1 MKTTEFLQGMKLS
14 SQGKVPYAL
23 AIPVMQSDLN
33 DPRPI
38 KILYFIQHCWI
49 LSETC
54 HFSQTFAVCKWP
66 QQHPSRHVMGKPVE
80 VWCKDLFETG
90 MNCFVPIENIVSRV
104 IIAFD
109 YLCEENVVIV
119 IPFVY

>member
-1 MKTTEFLQGMKLS
+1 MKLS

-38 KILYFIQHCWI
+38 KILFFVQHSWI
-49 LSETC
+49 VSVPNETETC
-54 HFSQTFAVCKWP
+54 HFSHTFAVCKWP
-66 QQHPSRHVMGKPVE
+66 QQHPNQHVMGKPLE

-90 MNCFVPIENIVSRV
+90 MNCFVPIENMVSRV
-104 IIAFD
+104 R
-109 YLCEENVVIV
+109 LLIV
-119 IPFVY
+119 FVKKMF